1 MELNLEKPQLE
12 RFRRNFL
19 MNKGNDR
26 FFKIKIYIFYFNVI
40 IQETEREK

>member
-26 FFKIKIYIFYFNVI
+26 FFKIKNKNFLF
-40 IQETEREK
+40 